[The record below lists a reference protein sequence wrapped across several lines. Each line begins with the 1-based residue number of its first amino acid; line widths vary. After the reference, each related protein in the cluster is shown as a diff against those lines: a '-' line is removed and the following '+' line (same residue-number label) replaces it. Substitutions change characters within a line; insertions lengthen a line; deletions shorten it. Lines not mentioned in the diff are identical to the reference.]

1 MNAVEEDGETA
12 LMCAAEENSNPD
24 IIVALLEAGANPD
37 LQDEDGQTAL
47 MIAADESHN
56 PQIIIAL
63 INGGADI
70 SLTDYSGRTAYDYA
84 KGNPVL
90 QTNQA
95 IMSLLKK
102 N

>member
-1 MNAVEEDGETA
+1 M
-12 LMCAAEENSNPD
+12 
-24 IIVALLEAGANPD
+24 EAGANPD

-47 MIAADESHN
+47 MIAADESYN

-84 KGNPVL
+84 LTNPVL
-90 QTNQA
+90 NRNQA
-95 IMSLLKK
+95 IMSLLQVK
-102 N
+102 